1 MITVQI
7 ALSILAGIEALAA
20 IGVSAAFALPHMKK
34 LRDHMLTLDRT
45 WSPSP
50 SPAAELQRHPCIRSR
65 PYAILL
71 DHT

>member
-20 IGVSAAFALPHMKK
+20 IGVSAAFALPHMKI
-34 LRDHMLTLDRT
+34 LREHMLTLDRA
-45 WSPSP
+45 WSPPP
-50 SPAAELQRHPCIRSR
+50 SSVAELQRHPCIRNR

-71 DHT
+71 DHP